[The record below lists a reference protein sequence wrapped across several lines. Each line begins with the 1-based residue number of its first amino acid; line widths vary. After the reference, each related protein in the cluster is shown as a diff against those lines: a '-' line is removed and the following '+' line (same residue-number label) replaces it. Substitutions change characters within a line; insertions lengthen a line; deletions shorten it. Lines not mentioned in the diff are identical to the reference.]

1 MNNLSINQL
10 ARESGEQLNNSQLYQ
25 LKFYA
30 DSKDY
35 KNKLFTFKVVS
46 FIDCGRLLY
55 RFESNGN
62 HIRSVFLVYVNV
74 SDGSL
79 FSVPSDTEVLKIPFF
94 MDCDKKRR

>member
-10 ARESGEQLNNSQLYQ
+10 AHESGEQLNNSQLYQ

-30 DSKDY
+30 DSEIY
-35 KNKLFTFKVVS
+35 KNKLFTFKVVN
-46 FIDCGRLLY
+46 FVDCGRLLY
-55 RFESNGN
+55 RFETRGN
-62 HIRSVFLVYVNV
+62 RIRSVFLVYVNI

-79 FSVPSDTEVLKIPFF
+79 FSIPSDSEVLKIPFF